1 MCNIHSIHW
10 LLIRSN
16 STRAPKS
23 VAAENTRI
31 LLSKCRKL
39 PFLRTQKIKTFPGSM
54 PAPWSSR
61 FDTSI
66 YNVHEPPGAKNV
78 ERKHCFPRNNW
89 TASYILKRLLNCRT
103 SEIRLQN
110 KLCNLSKMI
119 VRHFNN
125 NSITSLKIKSLLNT
139 RTEILEC
146 TWKILVYLG
155 ENKA

>member
-39 PFLRTQKIKTFPGSM
+39 PFLRTQKIKTFPGGM

-89 TASYILKRLLNCRT
+89 TASYILKIPYFQRSPWLLNCRT
-103 SEIRLQN
+103 SEIRLQK
-110 KLCNLSKMI
+110 KLCTYRK
-119 VRHFNN
+119 
-125 NSITSLKIKSLLNT
+125 LLF
-139 RTEILEC
+139 R
-146 TWKILVYLG
+146 
-155 ENKA
+155 APF

>member
-119 VRHFNN
+119 VPCAILT
-125 NSITSLKIKSLLNT
+125 ITASQ
-139 RTEILEC
+139 
-146 TWKILVYLG
+146 
-155 ENKA
+155 A